1 MLFVAN
7 LNWARVYIF
16 LFMGKGEPSQSKA
29 DDSNKDEN
37 YSYDCSGFHGDPFEI
52 AGTFDLGSG

>member
-1 MLFVAN
+1 
-7 LNWARVYIF
+7 
-16 LFMGKGEPSQSKA
+16 MGKGEPSQSKA